1 VAEGNSTA
9 ETSAAC
15 TGDDEIEVRPGNR
28 IPGLPQHSLKF
39 GADWQPAAGSASAR
53 SCAPIPASSCAAT
66 RTTRTSPT
74 VNDFNGSGRVGGF
87 AVVDLT
93 ASWKPGQRLELFAKV
108 SNLFD
113 RRYGSAGILGENA
126 FDAAGA
132 IQAPADWR
140 AEQFVG
146 PGAPRAAWLGRATA
160 VLNLPLRRLASCFPW
175 LASSA
180 DPGLLC
186 RPELRRTLCQ
196 AVARSPS
203 RCNEGRRMD
212 RNDALLADWR
222 QRALALEA
230 EVGKAVIG
238 QARVLRLVNTAVF
251 ARGHV
256 LLQGDVGVGKT
267 TLLRAFAQVLGG
279 AFART
284 EGTVDLMPNDLVY
297 YTYISEQGRPAVE
310 PGPLIRHGEDLA
322 IFFFNEINRA
332 RPQVHALLLRVM
344 AERSVSAFNR
354 EFHFPHLL
362 VFADRNRVEREETFE
377 ISSAARDRFMMEIT
391 IDAPADDA
399 QRRALMFD
407 PRFHDTDRLVG
418 ALQSAMVPHRELNAL
433 ADVIQHS
440 VQASDALQ
448 NYALALWRATAE
460 PGEVRRHAVRRRHH
474 AADAR
479 RRPAAA
485 RGARGRLAGAR
496 VGMSL
501 LLRAAPARVAA
512 IAWLT

>member
-1 VAEGNSTA
+1 
-9 ETSAAC
+9 
-15 TGDDEIEVRPGNR
+15 
-28 IPGLPQHSLKF
+28 
-39 GADWQPAAGSASAR
+39 
-53 SCAPIPASSCAAT
+53 
-66 RTTRTSPT
+66 
-74 VNDFNGSGRVGGF
+74 
-87 AVVDLT
+87 
-93 ASWKPGQRLELFAKV
+93 
-108 SNLFD
+108 
-113 RRYGSAGILGENA
+113 
-126 FDAAGA
+126 
-132 IQAPADWR
+132 
-140 AEQFVG
+140 
-146 PGAPRAAWLGRATA
+146 
-160 VLNLPLRRLASCFPW
+160 
-175 LASSA
+175 
-180 DPGLLC
+180 
-186 RPELRRTLCQ
+186 
-196 AVARSPS
+196 
-203 RCNEGRRMD
+203 MD

-222 QRALALEA
+222 QRALALET

-238 QARVLRLVNTAVF
+238 QERILRLVNTAVF

-297 YTYISEQGRPAVE
+297 YTYISEEGRPAVE

-391 IDAPADDA
+391 IEPPADDA
-399 QRRALMFD
+399 MRRALMFD

-418 ALQSAMVPHRELNAL
+418 ALQPAMVEHRELNGVAE
-433 ADVIQHS
+433 AIQRS

-448 NYALALWRATAE
+448 DYALRLWRATAE
-460 PGEVRRHAVRRRHH
+460 PQAFGVTLSDLDVSQLM
-474 AADAR
+474 
-479 RRPAAA
+479 
-485 RGARGRLAGAR
+485 LAGASPR
-496 VGMSL
+496 GMSL
-501 LLRAAPARVAA
+501 LLRAARVAA
-512 IAWLT
+512 WLEGRSYVTPEDVQAVFVETIAHRLCYQPVYELHRHEISPRLMAAILAAVAAP